1 LVVLFSACFCFVL
14 FSQGLPM
21 PRLPSNSQSSYLILL
36 GAGIISMHTVLCLA
50 NVNSLDFYLQLN
62 EMILDI
68 HPD

>member
-1 LVVLFSACFCFVL
+1 
-14 FSQGLPM
+14 M